1 MSRTNVVLNDK
12 LVKEAFG
19 YADVKTKKALI
30 DLALE
35 EFVKNKRRL
44 NLFDLQGEIRFAPN
58 YDYKKLRKG
67 A

>member
-1 MSRTNVVLNDK
+1 MSRTNIDLNDR
-12 LVKEAFG
+12 LVKAAFE
-19 YADVKTKKALI
+19 YAPVKTKKALI

-35 EFVKNKRRL
+35 EFVKNRQRL
-44 NLFDLQGEIRFAPN
+44 DLLDLRGKIHFDPH

>member
-1 MSRTNVVLNDK
+1 MSRTNIDLNDR
-12 LVKEAFG
+12 LVKEAFT
-19 YADVKTKKALI
+19 YAPVKTKKALI

-35 EFVKNKRRL
+35 EFVKNKQRL
-44 NLFDLQGEIRFAPN
+44 NLLDLRGKVHITPN